1 MPFNLT
7 IPLEPLLQISWL
19 LDDAYPCFHLEFMLR
34 RCHMLLN
41 VWIYYKTA
49 LNVQCSNLM
58 FQLICDKYF
67 PIMAWQQQECSGAA
81 AGRTADCS
89 ISRQFKP
96 CVLGE
101 ARHCKPSLPLHTQQL
116 QRFSCLDYLQNLIF
130 YYYCFFNIYPNFYPG
145 ISILQFVLGG
155 WCGTSCDFQ

>member
-1 MPFNLT
+1 
-7 IPLEPLLQISWL
+7 
-19 LDDAYPCFHLEFMLR
+19 
-34 RCHMLLN
+34 MLLN

-101 ARHCKPSLPLHTQQL
+101 AQHCKPSLPLHTQQL
-116 QRFSCLDYLQNLIF
+116 QRLSCLDDLQNLIF
-130 YYYCFFNIYPNFYPG
+130 LLLLLF
-145 ISILQFVLGG
+145 
-155 WCGTSCDFQ
+155 

>member
-1 MPFNLT
+1 
-7 IPLEPLLQISWL
+7 
-19 LDDAYPCFHLEFMLR
+19 MLG

-41 VWIYYKTA
+41 VWICYKTA

-67 PIMAWQQQECSGAA
+67 PIMAWQQQEHSGAA

-96 CVLGE
+96 CVPGE
-101 ARHCKPSLPLHTQQL
+101 AEHFKPSPPLQTQQL
-116 QRFSCLDYLQNLIF
+116 QRFSCLDYLYNLNFIIIIIILLIF
-130 YYYCFFNIYPNFYPG
+130 TLTLYLG
-145 ISILQFVLGG
+145 ISVLQLALGG
-155 WCGTSCDFQ
+155 WCSTFCGFQ